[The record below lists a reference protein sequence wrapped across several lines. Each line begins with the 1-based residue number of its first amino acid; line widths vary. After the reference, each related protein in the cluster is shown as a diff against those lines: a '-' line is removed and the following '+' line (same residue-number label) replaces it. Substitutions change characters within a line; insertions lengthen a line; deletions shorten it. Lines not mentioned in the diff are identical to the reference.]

1 MLVADVDRY
10 DEDADACVMMTIHSA
25 KGLEFPIVFLPGMED
40 GIFPGMQNITS
51 GSDADMEEERRLAY
65 VAITR
70 AKKKLYIVHTKNR
83 MLYGRTSHNPIS
95 RFVTEIPT
103 ELIYN
108 DTPRSQDYRPQGIVF
123 GSLAKEQTSYYGQKS
138 SYSSTS
144 TYSSRSNGVGDA
156 ITVGKSFSNPI
167 KKSPSATFSEG
178 DRVSHMTFGE
188 GEIISVKPMGA
199 DILYEISFDK
209 VGTKK
214 LMATYAKLK
223 KLN

>member
-1 MLVADVDRY
+1 
-10 DEDADACVMMTIHSA
+10 
-25 KGLEFPIVFLPGMED
+25 
-40 GIFPGMQNITS
+40 
-51 GSDADMEEERRLAY
+51 MEEERRLAY

-108 DTPRSQDYRPQGIVF
+108 DTPRSQEYRPQGIVF
-123 GSLAKEQTSYYGQKS
+123 GSLAKDQPASYTQKS
-138 SYSSTS
+138 SYGTGNYA
-144 TYSSRSNGVGDA
+144 TRSNGVGDA
-156 ITVGKSFSNPI
+156 ITVGKSFARPV
-167 KKSPSATFSEG
+167 KSASAAAFSEG

-199 DILYEISFDK
+199 DVLYEISFDK

>member
-1 MLVADVDRY
+1 
-10 DEDADACVMMTIHSA
+10 
-25 KGLEFPIVFLPGMED
+25 
-40 GIFPGMQNITS
+40 
-51 GSDADMEEERRLAY
+51 
-65 VAITR
+65 
-70 AKKKLYIVHTKNR
+70 

-123 GSLAKEQTSYYGQKS
+123 GSLAKEPTTYYGQKS
-138 SYSSTS
+138 SYGSSSYT
-144 TYSSRSNGVGDA
+144 TRSNGVGDA

-167 KKSPSATFSEG
+167 KKAPSATFSEG